1 MIECLRNRFLSVTEE
16 LVRQQWSRSFS
27 FFLLFLN
34 ILLSVPLFVR
44 KQNKFVFPPS
54 TSSFLFSSSLA
65 GEGKRVGALPYV
77 CFEIFR
83 ATTHKGRRSQRL
95 NICQK
100 SQKGIEGADS
110 SCGHSDQILITKMR
124 MSSRL
129 TPLGH
134 LKKILRKDKN
144 HLITMMTADA
154 DCWWL
159 SQTDS
164 PTKVTL
170 LEKLAHR
177 LKSKMFKKISK

>member
-83 ATTHKGRRSQRL
+83 ATTHKDRRRRRL
-95 NICQK
+95 YSVQLEYLARK
-100 SQKGIEGADS
+100 SQKGIEGTHS
-110 SCGHSDQILITKMR
+110 PCGHSDQSAFW

-144 HLITMMTADA
+144 HND
-154 DCWWL
+154 DC
-159 SQTDS
+159 
-164 PTKVTL
+164 
-170 LEKLAHR
+170 
-177 LKSKMFKKISK
+177 